1 MEKIEKE
8 QLKKYA
14 NTLMFDMS
22 EEEYKELEK
31 EFPKIITEL
40 EKLENYPDIE
50 ELEPMIFPYEIE
62 NKFREDEVK
71 EILEIDDV
79 VANAK
84 EVIGREIKV
93 PKVVD

>member
-22 EEEYKELEK
+22 EEEYEKLEK

-40 EKLENYPDIE
+40 EKLEKYPEIE
-50 ELEPMIFPYEIE
+50 KIEPMVFPYEIE
-62 NKFREDEVK
+62 NKFREDEAK